1 LALTG
6 AAGNCSEAKRRA
18 LALADTRSRK
28 CRLGPRLLAIELP
41 DLAELLVLEGLDI
54 AISGTEK
61 LLCLRTPETLAHNRL
76 VAFSSFIGFFA
87 GAYAAVKL
95 GDLTLRNNDSSRARC
110 CRSIYL
116 QTGWPLTTAIV
127 FPGGHPFGC
136 GWTSLGAAGGGTGLA
151 AAAAGAIGF
160 APAGGVTGLAAGI
173 CGDGIAGLA
182 PLPGGGDG
190 KAVTGLVGAVS
201 DDGFADFPAGTCG
214 DGVAGFA
221 LPPPG
226 DCMPGV
232 IAAEGV
238 VGNEGF
244 ALGGCGSGVAG
255 FALSPGNRL
264 MARPRFSQN
273 AGRPKAQPG

>member
-1 LALTG
+1 VLNRVAFAPRHWGLTARTPYWLRTSSTSISRNVSWNPWNGLDGTPNWVYATPQQSCLALTG

-136 GWTSLGAAGGGTGLA
+136 G
-151 AAAAGAIGF
+151 
-160 APAGGVTGLAAGI
+160 
-173 CGDGIAGLA
+173 
-182 PLPGGGDG
+182 
-190 KAVTGLVGAVS
+190 
-201 DDGFADFPAGTCG
+201 
-214 DGVAGFA
+214 
-221 LPPPG
+221 
-226 DCMPGV
+226 
-232 IAAEGV
+232 
-238 VGNEGF
+238 
-244 ALGGCGSGVAG
+244 
-255 FALSPGNRL
+255 
-264 MARPRFSQN
+264 
-273 AGRPKAQPG
+273 